1 MLMKFAK
8 LFRYLQSYEV
18 ETREQ
23 RVGLCSSA
31 GTHLA
36 LAGDLDPGDHLAQ
49 FYLGLLFVV
58 LSAAASKLLIKTHQV
73 YTSPPSE
80 GSQRLTQRPR
90 ELSFFSQTTFQGDL
104 TCSSLL
110 ERYFV
115 SSLHLA
121 ILVLSARNEYD
132 EALRLCGQALSEYPD
147 NLVLLALRFSFK
159 ISMTSFITNHHHFV
173 VFQGKVGGKDCW
185 WRGSTG
191 HCQAN
196 VSGQQDN
203 IKLKIL

>member
-1 MLMKFAK
+1 MKSAK

-58 LSAAASKLLIKTHQV
+58 LSAAALKLLKKPTRVTPRHPAKAPRG
-73 YTSPPSE
+73 SRSGPESSPSSARPPSKVTSHPLLFSKVIFSPVSTWQFWCSLPE
-80 GSQRLTQRPR
+80 MSTTKHLDSVDK
-90 ELSFFSQTTFQGDL
+90 LSPNTQTTWFY
-104 TCSSLL
+104 LL
-110 ERYFV
+110 SGF
-115 SSLHLA
+115 HQDFHDFA
-121 ILVLSARNEYD
+121 
-132 EALRLCGQALSEYPD
+132 
-147 NLVLLALRFSFK
+147 
-159 ISMTSFITNHHHFV
+159 HHHDLI
-173 VFQGKVGGKDCW
+173 VFQGKAGGENCR

-191 HCQAN
+191 YCQAN

-203 IKLKIL
+203 FKFKML